1 VVQNIEQSTIPPP
14 PGRRNSYVRLRWS
27 NLRSFSAVSVVPIH
41 TLPCR
46 RASIKPLPRYYPDSP
61 PAAHLLRP
69 PLSPSPSDTG
79 HINIL
84 SSLPVFFLPCN
95 TVLAR
100 LPLSP
105 TSPLHLNDGPP
116 DTPTHKEQPC
126 PPPARSSAC
135 WTRSRNTS
143 PSRASLSTCARTTK
157 SDEKRSEKTGTEKP
171 TGRFRETRACTC
183 TYTCTC
189 ACPFVVCS
197 MLRATRCVFVGQRV
211 GGYSVEGEYIV
222 LACTRRA
229 RHPTHTDT
237 HFMHLLSCLS
247 YSLSP
252 LSPLSPLLSAYSP
265 PTLPLGTPSTASPT
279 SSPRRTRT
287 YATTSR
293 RSWRRTA
300 SRLYSMRSNR

>member
-1 VVQNIEQSTIPPP
+1 MRDRVRLSLRRLGAATPTCGCAGATCDPILLTPSCRYIPYLQEGLNQTASPILPRLTPPP
-14 PGRRNSYVRLRWS
+14 PLISYDHPSRLP
-27 NLRSFSAVSVVPIH
+27 LL
-41 TLPCR
+41 TL
-46 RASIKPLPRYYPDSP
+46 
-61 PAAHLLRP
+61 
-69 PLSPSPSDTG
+69 G

-84 SSLPVFFLPCN
+84 SSPPVFFLPC
-95 TVLAR
+95 TLSRAR

-116 DTPTHKEQPC
+116 DTPTHKEQSC

-183 TYTCTC
+183 TCTC

-211 GGYSVEGEYIV
+211 GGLQCGRRVH
-222 LACTRRA
+222 CTG
-229 RHPTHTDT
+229 
-237 HFMHLLSCLS
+237 L
-247 YSLSP
+247 
-252 LSPLSPLLSAYSP
+252 
-265 PTLPLGTPSTASPT
+265 
-279 SSPRRTRT
+279 
-287 YATTSR
+287 
-293 RSWRRTA
+293 
-300 SRLYSMRSNR
+300 